1 MNYFVLD
8 IKVVDVPATSDETG
22 ANLPDIFGLKN
33 KENPISHTARLIK
46 VNLFLIIN
54 QVNSCLVY
62 SFSIVKYLY

>member
-1 MNYFVLD
+1 MILKEIFMNYFVLD

-46 VNLFLIIN
+46 VNLFLI
-54 QVNSCLVY
+54 VNI
-62 SFSIVKYLY
+62 FQRK